1 MVGTNKKGH
10 RTVEVA
16 DPDLGGAGVEIESAF
31 FVHLALAI
39 RRGKDFDTDFGCTCE
54 DKGSLP
60 ELGSTPGKPS
70 EVNGLY
76 AIGSRERTLC
86 QSAAVRKEISE
97 EVCNVPLAIGVGK
110 TWWGSHEDMP
120 VSIGL
125 DPVGELG
132 QFRIGHDLGP
142 PSEVEAG
149 LRLEVRE
156 LNRDRHEVKMSMKSP
171 RKQRGKGSRSL
182 AIGCLGG
189 LVLLW
194 AVCQA
199 GLRINGTN
207 SEPVGIYWAIS
218 KPLARGDL
226 VFVLP
231 PASSIFKLAK
241 ERGYLAAGPSPA
253 GTCGL
258 IKQLAAVGG
267 DRVTIDSTGVRV
279 NGIRL
284 KNSAP
289 RAADDAGRPM
299 RAYELSDYA
308 LGSEEVLLM
317 SDYNPASFDGRYFGP
332 LSKTTIQSVIVPV
345 LTWK

>member
-1 MVGTNKKGH
+1 M
-10 RTVEVA
+10 
-16 DPDLGGAGVEIESAF
+16 S
-31 FVHLALAI
+31 
-39 RRGKDFDTDFGCTCE
+39 
-54 DKGSLP
+54 
-60 ELGSTPGKPS
+60 
-70 EVNGLY
+70 
-76 AIGSRERTLC
+76 
-86 QSAAVRKEISE
+86 
-97 EVCNVPLAIGVGK
+97 VP
-110 TWWGSHEDMP
+110 
-120 VSIGL
+120 IGL
-125 DPVGELG
+125 HTVWKPGEL
-132 QFRIGHDLGP
+132 RISQEFGP
-142 PSEVEAG
+142 ASEVEAG
-149 LRLEVRE
+149 LRLEIRE
-156 LNRDRHEVKMSMKSP
+156 LNGDRHEVKMSMKSP
-171 RKQRGKGSRSL
+171 RKQRGKGSRAL
-182 AIGCLGG
+182 AISCLGG
-189 LVLLW
+189 LALLW
-194 AVCQA
+194 VVCQA
-199 GLRINGTN
+199 GLRINGTD

-231 PASSIFKLAK
+231 PALPIFKLAK

-258 IKQLAAVGG
+258 IKQVAAVGG
-267 DRVTIDSTGVRV
+267 DRVTIDSDGVRV

-345 LTWK
+345 LTWR